1 MAKEDILHRDT
12 KGTKRFEE
20 FVSERVV
27 GTTASKSVWDP
38 IKKMKLMTFST
49 YKQKTKCKVGNKLV
63 KLREDRQL
71 LARFLVVQQS
81 RPSIIESLSETVG
94 KYEFSVVP
102 RALFSSDGS
111 LLIPTDKSSFIHA
124 IEGYHPYHL
133 NHEPESDST
142 CQVSSTTNIRGK
154 VCIIDAMAVV
164 QAIKKGPS
172 MLTCL
177 DFASAFVRSIRK
189 IIFGYDESCVIFD
202 RYIDNS
208 LKAQT
213 RGKRSAGIDPVKF
226 DIKDSTNIKLVPLK
240 TLLSHNKTKSK
251 LTEYLGKLSFVGI
264 REVQKA

>member
-1 MAKEDILHRDT
+1 MVVPEMAKEDILHRDT

-20 FVSERVV
+20 FVSETVV

-38 IKKMKLMTFST
+38 IKKIKLKTFST
-49 YKQKTKCKVGNKLV
+49 CKQKTKCKVGNKLV

-81 RPSIIESLSETVG
+81 RPSIIESLSETV
-94 KYEFSVVP
+94 EFSVVP
-102 RALFSSDGS
+102 RALFTSDGS
-111 LLIPTDKSSFIHA
+111 LRLPRDKSSFIHA

-189 IIFGYDESCVIFD
+189 IIFGYDESRVIFD

-240 TLLSHNKTKSK
+240 TLLSHNETKS
-251 LTEYLGKLSFVGI
+251 
-264 REVQKA
+264 